1 MYIVYK
7 MSDFFRKEKINVYVI
22 DKDTKIYRGDKSDVN
37 PQDKLSKEYLFFTP
51 KMDQAKQYG
60 IVSEFETNKPLRV
73 VALDDIT
80 EDFYKSAPED
90 VKKYLVSNYGYN
102 TDDKLRNT
110 NETGDFHVS
119 QYICDQGY
127 DGYAIDTMAT
137 DAGGKFHQEI
147 VICNPSV
154 NVKFVNKVMDEEH
167 QKEMEEK
174 EFEERLKPQRK
185 KRPVVLD
192 IEEETNDS
200 MPLSGSLFGD
210 MNTPEKTPLKEDA
223 PDSPDSVFEIPK
235 LSFADAFD
243 SPPSSPMKGA
253 KRKSK
258 MKKAKRKSKRRTKKS
273 KQ

>member
-1 MYIVYK
+1 
-7 MSDFFRKEKINVYVI
+7 MSDFFRKENINVYVI
-22 DKDTKIYRGDKSDVN
+22 EHTTEKPTKLYRGDKLGIN
-37 PQDKLSKEYLFFTP
+37 PQDKLSKDYLFFTP

-80 EDFYKSAPED
+80 EDFFNSAPED
-90 VKKYLVSNYGYN
+90 VKKYLESNYGYN
-102 TDDKLRNT
+102 TDKKLRIST
-110 NETGDFHVS
+110 ESGDFRVS
-119 QYICDQGY
+119 QYICDEGY

-137 DAGGKFHQEI
+137 DSEGTFHQEI

-174 EFEERLKPQRK
+174 ELEERRKPQRLKPK
-185 KRPVVLD
+185 KKGDPVAMPFSRP
-192 IEEETNDS
+192 
-200 MPLSGSLFGD
+200 LFGD
-210 MNTPEKTPLKEDA
+210 MNTPEKTPTKEDT
-223 PDSPDSVFEIPK
+223 PGSPVSVFKK
-235 LSFADAFD
+235 LSFD
-243 SPPSSPMKGA
+243 SPMNGA

-258 MKKAKRKSKRRTKKS
+258 MKKTKGKSKRRTKRA

>member
-1 MYIVYK
+1 
-7 MSDFFRKEKINVYVI
+7 MSYFFRKENINVYVI
-22 DKDTKIYRGDKSDVN
+22 GEDIKIYRGDKSDVN
-37 PQDKLSKEYLFFTP
+37 PQDKLSKKYLFFTP

-60 IVSEFETNKPLRV
+60 IVSEFETNKPLHV

-80 EDFYKSAPED
+80 EDFFNSAPED

-102 TDDKLRNT
+102 ADKKLRIST
-110 NETGDFHVS
+110 ESGDFRVS

-154 NVKFVNKVMDEEH
+154 NVKFVNKVMDEKHQNEMV
-167 QKEMEEK
+167 QKEK
-174 EFEERLKPQRK
+174 EERSKPQRM

-200 MPLSGSLFGD
+200 MPLSELLLGD
-210 MNTPEKTPLKEDA
+210 MNTPEKTSSEQG
-223 PDSPDSVFEIPK
+223 SPDTPDIPDNVFTKRLFE
-235 LSFADAFD
+235 
-243 SPPSSPMKGA
+243 SPMNGA

-258 MKKAKRKSKRRTKKS
+258 MKKTKGKSKRRTKKA

>member
-1 MYIVYK
+1 
-7 MSDFFRKEKINVYVI
+7 MSDFFRKENINVYVI
-22 DKDTKIYRGDKSDVN
+22 DKETKIYRGDKSDVN
-37 PQDKLSKEYLFFTP
+37 PQDKLSKDYLFFTP

-80 EDFYKSAPED
+80 EDFYNSAPED

-110 NETGDFHVS
+110 NESGDFRVS

-137 DAGGKFHQEI
+137 DSEGTFHQEI

-154 NVKFVNKVMDEEH
+154 NVKFVNKVIDEAH

-174 EFEERLKPQRK
+174 EFEDRLRPQRK
-185 KRPVVLD
+185 KRPVVSD
-192 IEEETNDS
+192 TDDEINVP
-200 MPLSGSLFGD
+200 MPVSGSLFGD
-210 MNTPEKTPLKEDA
+210 MNTPEKTPSKQDT
-223 PDSPDSVFEIPK
+223 PDTPDSVFDIPK

-243 SPPSSPMKGA
+243 SPPTSPMKGA
-253 KRKSK
+253 KKKSK
-258 MKKAKRKSKRRTKKS
+258 MKKAKGKSKRRTKRS

>member
-1 MYIVYK
+1 
-7 MSDFFRKEKINVYVI
+7 MSDFFRKENINVYVI
-22 DKDTKIYRGDKSDVN
+22 DKETKIYRGDKSDVN

-60 IVSEFETNKPLRV
+60 IVSEFETNKHLRV
-73 VALDDIT
+73 VALDNIT
-80 EDFYKSAPED
+80 EDFFNSAPED
-90 VKKYLVSNYGYN
+90 VKKYLESNYGYN
-102 TDDKLRNT
+102 TDKKLRIST
-110 NETGDFHVS
+110 ESGDFRVS
-119 QYICDQGY
+119 QYICDEGY

-137 DAGGKFHQEI
+137 DSEGTFHQEI

-185 KRPVVLD
+185 RRPVDLD
-192 IEEETNDS
+192 IEKEAPVA
-200 MPLSGSLFGD
+200 MPLSGPLFGD
-210 MNTPEKTPLKEDA
+210 MNTPEKTPTKEDT
-223 PDSPDSVFEIPK
+223 PGYPDSVFEIPK
-235 LSFADAFD
+235 LSFDDAFD
-243 SPPSSPMKGA
+243 SPSVTPIKGA

-258 MKKAKRKSKRRTKKS
+258 MKKTKGKSKRRTKRA

>member
-1 MYIVYK
+1 
-7 MSDFFRKEKINVYVI
+7 MSDFFRKENINVYVI
-22 DKDTKIYRGDKSDVN
+22 DKETKIYRGDKSDVN

-60 IVSEFETNKPLRV
+60 IVSEFETNKPLHV

-80 EDFYKSAPED
+80 EDFFNSAPED

-102 TDDKLRNT
+102 TSDKLRIST
-110 NETGDFHVS
+110 ETGDFHVS
-119 QYICDQGY
+119 QYICDEGY
-127 DGYAIDTMAT
+127 DGYAINTMAT
-137 DAGGKFHQEI
+137 DSEGTFHQEI

-154 NVKFVNKVMDEEH
+154 NVKFVNKVIDEEH
-167 QKEMEEK
+167 QKEMEQK

-185 KRPVVLD
+185 KRSVELD
-192 IEEETNDS
+192 IEEDAPVA

-210 MNTPEKTPLKEDA
+210 MNTPEKTPTKEDT
-223 PDSPDSVFEIPK
+223 PGSPDSVFKIPK
-235 LSFADAFD
+235 LSFDDAFD
-243 SPPSSPMKGA
+243 SPSATPIKGA

-258 MKKAKRKSKRRTKKS
+258 MKKAKSKSKRRTKKS

>member
-1 MYIVYK
+1 MYI
-7 MSDFFRKEKINVYVI
+7 MSDFFRKENIKVYVI
-22 DKDTKIYRGDKSDVN
+22 EKDTKIYRGDKSDIN

-60 IVSEFETNKPLRV
+60 IVSEFETNKSLRV

-80 EDFYKSAPED
+80 EDFFNSAPED
-90 VKKYLVSNYGYN
+90 VQKYLVSNYGYN

-110 NETGDFHVS
+110 NETGDFRVS

-137 DAGGKFHQEI
+137 DSEGTFHQEI

-154 NVKFVNKVMDEEH
+154 NVKFVNKVMDKEH
-167 QKEMEEK
+167 QKEMKEK

-185 KRPVVLD
+185 KRQVMLD
-192 IEEETNDS
+192 IEEDTHAP

-210 MNTPEKTPLKEDA
+210 MNTPEKTPTKEDA
-223 PDSPDSVFEIPK
+223 PDSPDSVFGIHK
-235 LSFADAFD
+235 LSFDDAFD
-243 SPPSSPMKGA
+243 SPSATPMKGA

-258 MKKAKRKSKRRTKKS
+258 MKKAKRKSKRRTKKT

>member
-1 MYIVYK
+1 
-7 MSDFFRKEKINVYVI
+7 MSVFFRKENINLYVI
-22 DKDTKIYRGDKSDVN
+22 DEYTKIYRGDKSDVN

-80 EDFYKSAPED
+80 EDFFNSAPED

-102 TDDKLRNT
+102 TNDKLRIST
-110 NETGDFHVS
+110 ESGDFRVS
-119 QYICDQGY
+119 QYICQKGY

-137 DAGGKFHQEI
+137 DSDGTFHQEI

-154 NVKFVNKVMDEEH
+154 NVKFVNKVIDEEH
-167 QKEMEEK
+167 EKEMKEK
-174 EFEERLKPQRK
+174 ENEERIKPQRK
-185 KRPVVLD
+185 PA
-192 IEEETNDS
+192 T
-200 MPLSGSLFGD
+200 MPLSRSLFDD
-210 MNTPEKTPLKEDA
+210 MDTPVKTPSEQDT
-223 PDSPDSVFEIPK
+223 PDTPDNVFKK

-243 SPPSSPMKGA
+243 SPMKGA

-258 MKKAKRKSKRRTKKS
+258 MKKAKGKSKRRTKKL

>member
-1 MYIVYK
+1 
-7 MSDFFRKEKINVYVI
+7 MSDFFRKENINVYVI
-22 DKDTKIYRGDKSDVN
+22 DKYTKIYRGDKSNIN
-37 PQDKLSKEYLFFTP
+37 PQDKLKKEYLFFTP
-51 KMDQAKQYG
+51 KMEQAKQYG

-80 EDFYKSAPED
+80 TDFFNSAPTD

-110 NETGDFHVS
+110 NESGDFRVS
-119 QYICDQGY
+119 QYICEQGY

-137 DAGGKFHQEI
+137 DSEGTFHQEI

-154 NVKFVNKVMDEEH
+154 NVNFVHEVMDEEH
-167 QKEMEEK
+167 QREMEEK

-185 KRPVVLD
+185 KRPIVAD
-192 IEEETNDS
+192 SDEEINVRT
-200 MPLSGSLFGD
+200 PLFGI
-210 MNTPEKTPLKEDA
+210 MNTPDKKN
-223 PDSPDSVFEIPK
+223 IPK
-235 LSFADAFD
+235 LSFDYAFD
-243 SPPSSPMKGA
+243 SPPASPMKGA

-258 MKKAKRKSKRRTKKS
+258 MKKAKGKSKRRTKKS

>member
-1 MYIVYK
+1 
-7 MSDFFRKEKINVYVI
+7 MSDFFRKENINVYVI
-22 DKDTKIYRGDKSDVN
+22 EHTPEKPTKLYRGDKSDVN

-73 VALDDIT
+73 VALDNIT
-80 EDFYKSAPED
+80 EDFFNSAPED

-102 TDDKLRNT
+102 TDDKLRIST
-110 NETGDFHVS
+110 ESGDFRVS

-137 DAGGKFHQEI
+137 DSEGTFHQEI
-147 VICNPSV
+147 VICYPSV
-154 NVKFVNKVMDEEH
+154 NVKFVGEVMDEEH

-185 KRPVVLD
+185 KRSVDLNSEEDTPVA
-192 IEEETNDS
+192 
-200 MPLSGSLFGD
+200 MPLSGPLFGD
-210 MNTPEKTPLKEDA
+210 MNTPEKTPTKEDTA
-223 PDSPDSVFEIPK
+223 GSPDSVFEIPK
-235 LSFADAFD
+235 LSFDDAFD
-243 SPPSSPMKGA
+243 SPPVTPMKGA

-258 MKKAKRKSKRRTKKS
+258 MKKAKRKTKRRTKKS